1 MGSTKKLEKITQLNV
16 NYYYNRT
23 ARYTVFFKCKYLK
36 PINIFTVKKGLC

>member
-1 MGSTKKLEKITQLNV
+1 MGSTMKLEKIKQLNV

-36 PINIFTVKKGLC
+36 QIKSFTVRKGLC